1 MWNYGRYAVIN
12 GRRAPRQASGNIVQ
26 EKSYAFAVSIIRI
39 ARHLQLEHREWV
51 LSKQLLRAGTSIGAN
66 VEEAIAAQSKK
77 DFLSKMSIALK
88 EARETHYWLRLIRD
102 SGLMNGAN
110 KEAHLSACH
119 ELIRLLNSIT
129 LTTRNNL
136 SATARGSRAHS
147 TFIIPHST
155 LGS

>member
-1 MWNYGRYAVIN
+1 MIN
-12 GRRAPRQASGNIVQ
+12 GRRASRQASGNIVQ
-26 EKSYAFAVSIIRI
+26 EKSHVFAVSIIQTTR
-39 ARHLQLEHREWV
+39 RLQLEQREWV

-102 SGLMNGAN
+102 SGLLNGAN
-110 KEAHLSACH
+110 SEAHLSACH
-119 ELIRLLNSIT
+119 ERLRLLNSIT
-129 LTTRNNL
+129 LTTRHNL
-136 SATARGSRAHS
+136 SSTARGGRAHS

-155 LGS
+155 LES